1 VELLLKPPEYRR
13 TWVAVLGTCY
23 HEEPRVETAGS
34 RPWPPFPSARGGR
47 RHDGEGHP
55 HSFSPHSR
63 GPRSHHQCA
72 SSSPHAAPAP
82 GTPNGEN
89 FVYTNIKQSLT
100 ILKVRFIFYLK
111 VNEFQKNIIKI
122 DLSLKNGKDYKLAV
136 LQLVCTIFSSKM
148 RQSSLKRGRKE
159 VFSV

>member
-1 VELLLKPPEYRR
+1 VELLLKPSEYRR
-13 TWVAVLGTCY
+13 TWVAVPGTCY
-23 HEEPRVETAGS
+23 HEEPRVETAWS
-34 RPWPPFPSARGGR
+34 RPWPPFLSARGGR
-47 RHDGEGHP
+47 RRDGEGHP
-55 HSFSPHSR
+55 HSCPHSR

-72 SSSPHAAPAP
+72 SWSPHAASAP

-100 ILKVRFIFYLK
+100 IFKVRFIFYLK
-111 VNEFQKNIIKI
+111 VNEFRKNIIKI